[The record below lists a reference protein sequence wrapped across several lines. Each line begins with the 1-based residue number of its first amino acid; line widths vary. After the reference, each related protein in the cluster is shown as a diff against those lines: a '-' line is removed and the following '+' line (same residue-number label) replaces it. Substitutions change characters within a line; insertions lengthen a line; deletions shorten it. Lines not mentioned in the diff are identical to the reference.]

1 MKYYLIAGEASGD
14 LHGSNLIKE
23 IKKIDSKA
31 EFRCWGGDLI
41 KKESENE
48 LVKHYKTYSYMGF
61 LEVLLNIITVVKNYF
76 FCRKDILKYNP
87 DAIIYIDFPGFNLPI
102 AGWAKKIIL

>member
-23 IKKIDSKA
+23 IKKIDTNA

-41 KKESENE
+41 KKESSNE

-61 LEVLLNIITVVKNYF
+61 LEVILNIFTKLMYLRTVSLLK
-76 FCRKDILKYNP
+76 RILKKNM
-87 DAIIYIDFPGFNLPI
+87 
-102 AGWAKKIIL
+102 KKKLSMEFSRWVQMETLF